1 MGKAQVVLQLSASS
15 FNTEC
20 VLNLQ
25 KSFLARL
32 TTDKNSEKFFKVFY
46 DRMRE
51 AQAEIKATVSVNT
64 GDGLSAKQE
73 DKDPGKDDT
82 KKKG

>member
-1 MGKAQVVLQLSASS
+1 M
-15 FNTEC
+15 E
-20 VLNLQ
+20 
-25 KSFLARL
+25 RL

-64 GDGLSAKQE
+64 GDGLSGTKPEGGGDA
-73 DKDPGKDDT
+73 GKDDV
-82 KKKG
+82 KKKRTCPAVTVQFIELKLLVTSIY

>member
-1 MGKAQVVLQLSASS
+1 MLRRSTLS
-15 FNTEC
+15 

>member
-1 MGKAQVVLQLSASS
+1 
-15 FNTEC
+15 
-20 VLNLQ
+20 
-25 KSFLARL
+25 
-32 TTDKNSEKFFKVFY
+32 
-46 DRMRE
+46 MRE

-82 KKKG
+82 KKKGQQFRNNLH

>member
-1 MGKAQVVLQLSASS
+1 MC
-15 FNTEC
+15 FFF
-20 VLNLQ
+20 Q

-51 AQAEIKATVSVNT
+51 AQSEIKATVSVNT

-73 DKDPGKDDT
+73 DKDTGKDDT
-82 KKKG
+82 KKKGKEYIQLELCVKLIVIFL